1 MKHRPEPDII
11 RLSNISENR
20 FLTGQTE
27 FGVENES
34 SPQKTFSSLLFS
46 SLLFSSL
53 LFSSLLFSSA
63 ARAAGEGSGR
73 GPYVQA
79 DLAYAYEHITHDY
92 PEPAGAKK
100 GKISTVSDY
109 FRNIR
114 THSIHPR
121 VSVGYDFG
129 GWRIAADYARYR
141 KWNDSKYS
149 VSIKE
154 LKENKGENINV
165 AQYLKTEN
173 QENGSFHAVSSLG
186 LSAVYD
192 FKLNDKF
199 KPYIGARVAYGH
211 IRHQHR
217 SVEQETTIVTTY
229 LQSGK
234 PSPIIR
240 GPTPKPA
247 HQESNSIRRVG
258 LGVIAGVGF
267 DITPNLT
274 LDAGYRYHNWGRLE
288 NTRFKT
294 HEASLGV
301 RYRF

>member
-1 MKHRPEPDII
+1 MQPAK
-11 RLSNISENR
+11 N
-20 FLTGQTE
+20 
-27 FGVENES
+27 
-34 SPQKTFSSLLFS
+34 LLFS

-53 LFSSLLFSSA
+53 LFSSLLFPSA
-63 ARAAGEGSGR
+63 AQAASEGNGR

-79 DLAYAYEHITHDY
+79 DLAYAAERITHDY
-92 PEPAGAKK
+92 PEPTGTKK
-100 GKISTVSDY
+100 GTISTVSDY

-114 THSIHPR
+114 THSVHPR

-141 KWNDSKYS
+141 KWNNSKYS

-154 LKENKGENINV
+154 LKSKSKSKRE
-165 AQYLKTEN
+165 LKTVN
-173 QENGSFHAVSSLG
+173 QENGTFHAVSSLG

-211 IRHQHR
+211 VRH
-217 SVEQETTIVTTY
+217 SISTKKTTEFLTTASTPDAV
-229 LQSGK
+229 SGAYK
-234 PSPIIR
+234 VSR
-240 GPTPKPA
+240 TPGA

>member
-1 MKHRPEPDII
+1 M
-11 RLSNISENR
+11 
-20 FLTGQTE
+20 Q
-27 FGVENES
+27 
-34 SPQKTFSSLLFS
+34 PQKT

-63 ARAAGEGSGR
+63 AQAASEGNGR

-79 DLAYAYEHITHDY
+79 DLAYAAERITHDY
-92 PEPAGAKK
+92 PKPTDPSK

-141 KWNDSKYS
+141 KWNNSKYS

-154 LKENKGENINV
+154 LKNNNKK
-165 AQYLKTEN
+165 KTEN

-211 IRHQHR
+211 VRH
-217 SVEQETTIVTTY
+217 SIDSTKKITA
-229 LQSGK
+229 GAGGAG
-234 PSPIIR
+234 SPVR
-240 GPTPKPA
+240 PFYKSTQDA
-247 HQESNSIRRVG
+247 HHQSNSIRRVG

-267 DITPNLT
+267 DITPKLT
-274 LDAGYRYHNWGRLE
+274 LDTGYRYHNWGRLE

>member
-1 MKHRPEPDII
+1 MNPARKKP
-11 RLSNISENR
+11 
-20 FLTGQTE
+20 
-27 FGVENES
+27 
-34 SPQKTFSSLLFS
+34 SLLFS

-63 ARAAGEGSGR
+63 AQAASEDGGR

-92 PEPAGAKK
+92 PEPTAQKK

-129 GWRIAADYARYR
+129 SWRIAADYARYR
-141 KWNDSKYS
+141 KWNNNKYS
-149 VSIKE
+149 VNTKLVKIGGDE
-154 LKENKGENINV
+154 RLRNE
-165 AQYLKTEN
+165 QTLKTEH
-173 QENGSFHAVSSLG
+173 QENGTFHAASSLG
-186 LSAVYD
+186 LSTIYD
-192 FKLNDKF
+192 FDTGSRF

-211 IRHQHR
+211 VRHQVR
-217 SVEQETTIVTTY
+217 SVEQETVAVTTY
-229 LQSGK
+229 PKEQNVA
-234 PSPIIR
+234 PSVTTEA
-240 GPTPKPA
+240 PTKKPA
-247 HQESNSIRRVG
+247 HHESRSISS
-258 LGVIAGVGF
+258 LGFGAVAGVGI

-294 HEASLGV
+294 HEASLGM

>member
-1 MKHRPEPDII
+1 M
-11 RLSNISENR
+11 
-20 FLTGQTE
+20 Q
-27 FGVENES
+27 
-34 SPQKTFSSLLFS
+34 PQKTSLLFSSLLFS

-63 ARAAGEGSGR
+63 ARAASEDGGR

-79 DLAYAYEHITHDY
+79 DLAYAAERITHDY

-154 LKENKGENINV
+154 LKNNNKK
-165 AQYLKTEN
+165 KTEN

-211 IRHQHR
+211 IRHSIDSTKKITAGAGGAGSPVR
-217 SVEQETTIVTTY
+217 
-229 LQSGK
+229 
-234 PSPIIR
+234 PSYKS
-240 GPTPKPA
+240 TQDA
-247 HQESNSIRRVG
+247 HHQSNSIRRVG

-267 DITPNLT
+267 DITPKLT
-274 LDAGYRYHNWGRLE
+274 LDTGYRYHNWGRLE

>member
-1 MKHRPEPDII
+1 M
-11 RLSNISENR
+11 
-20 FLTGQTE
+20 Q
-27 FGVENES
+27 
-34 SPQKTFSSLLFS
+34 PQKT
-46 SLLFSSL
+46 SL

-63 ARAAGEGSGR
+63 ARAASEDGGR

-79 DLAYAYEHITHDY
+79 DLAYAAERITHDY

-154 LKENKGENINV
+154 LKNNNKK
-165 AQYLKTEN
+165 KTEN
-173 QENGSFHAVSSLG
+173 QENGTFHAVSSLG
-186 LSAVYD
+186 LSTVYD
-192 FKLNDKF
+192 FRPNDKF
-199 KPYIGARVAYGH
+199 KPYIGVRVGYGH
-211 IRHQHR
+211 VRHSIDSTKKAKNTLTAYPSDVNKAPTYYDNIEPGENQKNTYRQNR
-217 SVEQETTIVTTY
+217 S
-229 LQSGK
+229 S
-234 PSPIIR
+234 
-240 GPTPKPA
+240 
-247 HQESNSIRRVG
+247 RR
-258 LGVIAGVGF
+258 LGFGAMAGVGI
-267 DITPNLT
+267 DVAPGLT
-274 LDAGYRYHNWGRLE
+274 LDAGYRYHYWGRLE

>member
-1 MKHRPEPDII
+1 MNPARKKP
-11 RLSNISENR
+11 
-20 FLTGQTE
+20 
-27 FGVENES
+27 
-34 SPQKTFSSLLFS
+34 

-63 ARAAGEGSGR
+63 AQAASEGNGR

-79 DLAYAYEHITHDY
+79 DLAYAAERITHDY
-92 PEPAGAKK
+92 PKPTDPSK

-141 KWNDSKYS
+141 KWNNSKYS

-154 LKENKGENINV
+154 LKNNNKK
-165 AQYLKTEN
+165 KTEN

-211 IRHQHR
+211 VRHSIDSTKKITAGAGGAGSPVR
-217 SVEQETTIVTTY
+217 
-229 LQSGK
+229 
-234 PSPIIR
+234 PSYKS
-240 GPTPKPA
+240 TQDA
-247 HQESNSIRRVG
+247 HHQSNSIRRVG

-267 DITPNLT
+267 DITPKLT
-274 LDAGYRYHNWGRLE
+274 LDTG
-288 NTRFKT
+288 
-294 HEASLGV
+294 
-301 RYRF
+301 

>member
-1 MKHRPEPDII
+1 MQPAKN
-11 RLSNISENR
+11 L
-20 FLTGQTE
+20 
-27 FGVENES
+27 
-34 SPQKTFSSLLFS
+34 
-46 SLLFSSL
+46 LLFSSL

-63 ARAAGEGSGR
+63 AQAAGEDHGR

-92 PEPAGAKK
+92 PKPTDPSK

-141 KWNDSKYS
+141 KWNNNKYS

-154 LKENKGENINV
+154 LERNENKNSGNHLNIKT
-165 AQYLKTEN
+165 QKTEH
-173 QENGSFHAVSSLG
+173 QENGTFHAVSSLG
-186 LSAVYD
+186 LSTVYD
-192 FKLNDKF
+192 FDTGSRF
-199 KPYIGARVAYGH
+199 KPYIGMRVAYGH
-211 IRHQHR
+211 VRHGIDSTKKTKNTLTAYHGAGT
-217 SVEQETTIVTTY
+217 EPTIYKV
-229 LQSGK
+229 
-234 PSPIIR
+234 
-240 GPTPKPA
+240 PKTQDA
-247 HQESNSIRRVG
+247 HHESDSIRRVG

-267 DITPNLT
+267 DITPKLT

>member
-1 MKHRPEPDII
+1 MHTVDKK
-11 RLSNISENR
+11 L
-20 FLTGQTE
+20 L
-27 FGVENES
+27 
-34 SPQKTFSSLLFS
+34 FSSLLFS

-63 ARAAGEGSGR
+63 AQAAGEDNGR

-79 DLAYAYEHITHDY
+79 DLAYAAERITHDY
-92 PEPAGAKK
+92 PEPTAPGKN
-100 GKISTVSDY
+100 KISTVSDY

-129 GWRIAADYARYR
+129 SWRIAADYARYR
-141 KWNDSKYS
+141 KWNNSKYS

-154 LKENKGENINV
+154 LKSKSKSKSKSKKE
-165 AQYLKTEN
+165 LKTVN
-173 QENGSFHAVSSLG
+173 QENGTFHAVSSLG

-211 IRHQHR
+211 VRH
-217 SVEQETTIVTTY
+217 SISTKKTIEVTTVPSNAPNGAVTTY
-229 LQSGK
+229 N
-234 PSPIIR
+234 
-240 GPTPKPA
+240 TDPKT
-247 HQESNSIRRVG
+247 QNDYQSNSIRRVG

-294 HEASLGV
+294 HEASLGM

>member
-1 MKHRPEPDII
+1 MNPARK
-11 RLSNISENR
+11 
-20 FLTGQTE
+20 
-27 FGVENES
+27 
-34 SPQKTFSSLLFS
+34 K
-46 SLLFSSL
+46 
-53 LFSSLLFSSA
+53 LLFSSA
-63 ARAAGEGSGR
+63 AQAAGEGNGR

-92 PEPAGAKK
+92 PEPTGTNKN
-100 GKISTVSDY
+100 KISTVSDY

-141 KWNDSKYS
+141 KWNNNKYS
-149 VSIKE
+149 VNIKE
-154 LKENKGENINV
+154 LERKNNKTFGGNQLNRK
-165 AQYLKTEN
+165 YRKTEN
-173 QENGSFHAVSSLG
+173 QENGTFHAVSSLG

-211 IRHQHR
+211 VRH
-217 SVEQETTIVTTY
+217 SIDSTKKTTGTLTSYPSDAYAAVTVYTEENT
-229 LQSGK
+229 QK
-234 PSPIIR
+234 N
-240 GPTPKPA
+240 A
-247 HQESNSIRRVG
+247 HQESDSIRRVG
-258 LGVIAGVGF
+258 FGVIAGVGF
-267 DITPNLT
+267 DITPKLT
-274 LDAGYRYHNWGRLE
+274 LDTGYRYHYWGRLE

>member
-1 MKHRPEPDII
+1 
-11 RLSNISENR
+11 
-20 FLTGQTE
+20 
-27 FGVENES
+27 
-34 SPQKTFSSLLFS
+34 
-46 SLLFSSL
+46 L

-63 ARAAGEGSGR
+63 AQAASEDGGR

-79 DLAYAYEHITHDY
+79 DLAYAAERITHDY
-92 PEPAGAKK
+92 PEPTAQKK

-141 KWNDSKYS
+141 KWNNNKYS
-149 VSIKE
+149 VNIKE
-154 LKENKGENINV
+154 LGRNDKTSSGSRGHLNIKTR
-165 AQYLKTEN
+165 KTEH
-173 QENGSFHAVSSLG
+173 QENGTFHAVSSLG

-192 FKLNDKF
+192 FRPNDKF
-199 KPYIGARVAYGH
+199 KPYIGVRVAYGH
-211 IRHQHR
+211 VRHGID
-217 SVEQETTIVTTY
+217 STKKITGLLTTTSTRGAEPGSYKVSTTP
-229 LQSGK
+229 G
-234 PSPIIR
+234 
-240 GPTPKPA
+240 A

-267 DITPNLT
+267 DITPKLT

>member
-1 MKHRPEPDII
+1 M
-11 RLSNISENR
+11 
-20 FLTGQTE
+20 Q
-27 FGVENES
+27 
-34 SPQKTFSSLLFS
+34 PQKT

-63 ARAAGEGSGR
+63 AQAASEDGGR

-79 DLAYAYEHITHDY
+79 DLAYAAERITHDY
-92 PEPAGAKK
+92 PEPTGTKK
-100 GKISTVSDY
+100 DKISTVSDY

-154 LKENKGENINV
+154 LKNKKK
-165 AQYLKTEN
+165 KTEN

-211 IRHQHR
+211 VRH
-217 SVEQETTIVTTY
+217 SISTKKTTEFLTVAGARVTVPGTY
-229 LQSGK
+229 KVST
-234 PSPIIR
+234 
-240 GPTPKPA
+240 TPGA

-267 DITPNLT
+267 DITPKLT

>member
-1 MKHRPEPDII
+1 MQPAK
-11 RLSNISENR
+11 N
-20 FLTGQTE
+20 
-27 FGVENES
+27 
-34 SPQKTFSSLLFS
+34 LLFS

-63 ARAAGEGSGR
+63 AQAAGEGNGR

-79 DLAYAYEHITHDY
+79 DLAYAAERITHDY
-92 PEPAGAKK
+92 PKPTGTKK
-100 GKISTVSDY
+100 AQLSTVSDY

-114 THSIHPR
+114 THSVHPR

-141 KWNDSKYS
+141 KWNNNKYS

-154 LKENKGENINV
+154 LLRNDNSASGVRGHLNI
-165 AQYLKTEN
+165 QTQKTEHR
-173 QENGSFHAVSSLG
+173 ENGTFHAASSLG
-186 LSAVYD
+186 LSTIYD
-192 FKLNDKF
+192 FDTGSRF
-199 KPYIGARVAYGH
+199 KPYIGMRVAYGH
-211 IRHQHR
+211 VRHQVR
-217 SVEQETTIVTTY
+217 SVQQETTTVTTY
-229 LQSGK
+229 PENGA
-234 PSPIIR
+234 PSPIP
-240 GPTPKPA
+240 GAAVGKPA
-247 HQESNSIRRVG
+247 YHKSRSISS
-258 LGVIAGVGF
+258 LGFGAVAGVGI

>member
-1 MKHRPEPDII
+1 MNPARKKP
-11 RLSNISENR
+11 
-20 FLTGQTE
+20 
-27 FGVENES
+27 
-34 SPQKTFSSLLFS
+34 

-63 ARAAGEGSGR
+63 AQAASEGNGR

-92 PEPAGAKK
+92 PEPTAQKK
-100 GKISTVSDY
+100 DTISTVSDY

-114 THSIHPR
+114 TRSVHPR

-141 KWNDSKYS
+141 KWNNSKYS

-154 LKENKGENINV
+154 LKNNNKNKK
-165 AQYLKTEN
+165 KTEN

-211 IRHQHR
+211 VRH
-217 SVEQETTIVTTY
+217 SISTKKTTEFLTTASTPGAV
-229 LQSGK
+229 SGAYK
-234 PSPIIR
+234 VSR
-240 GPTPKPA
+240 TPGA

>member
-1 MKHRPEPDII
+1 M
-11 RLSNISENR
+11 
-20 FLTGQTE
+20 Q
-27 FGVENES
+27 
-34 SPQKTFSSLLFS
+34 PQKT
-46 SLLFSSL
+46 
-53 LFSSLLFSSA
+53 SLLFSSA
-63 ARAAGEGSGR
+63 ARAASEDGGR

-79 DLAYAYEHITHDY
+79 DLAYAAERITHDY

-154 LKENKGENINV
+154 LKNNNKK
-165 AQYLKTEN
+165 KTEN

-211 IRHQHR
+211 IRHSIDSTKKITAGAGGAGSPVR
-217 SVEQETTIVTTY
+217 
-229 LQSGK
+229 
-234 PSPIIR
+234 PSYKS
-240 GPTPKPA
+240 TQDA
-247 HQESNSIRRVG
+247 HHQSNSIRRVG

-267 DITPNLT
+267 DITPKLT
-274 LDAGYRYHNWGRLE
+274 LDTGYRYHNWGRLE

>member
-1 MKHRPEPDII
+1 M
-11 RLSNISENR
+11 
-20 FLTGQTE
+20 Q
-27 FGVENES
+27 
-34 SPQKTFSSLLFS
+34 PQKTSLLFSSLLFSSLLFS

-63 ARAAGEGSGR
+63 AQAAGEDNGR

-79 DLAYAYEHITHDY
+79 DLAYAAERITHDY
-92 PEPAGAKK
+92 PKPTGTDKSK
-100 GKISTVSDY
+100 LSTVSDY

-141 KWNDSKYS
+141 KWNNNKYS
-149 VSIKE
+149 V
-154 LKENKGENINV
+154 NIEKVQEVGKNRRDR
-165 AQYLKTEN
+165 KTEN

-192 FKLNDKF
+192 FRPNDKF
-199 KPYIGARVAYGH
+199 KPYIGVRVAYGH
-211 IRHQHR
+211 VRHGIDSTKKITGTLTAYPNDAGAAPTVYPDGHPQKN
-217 SVEQETTIVTTY
+217 TY
-229 LQSGK
+229 QK
-234 PSPIIR
+234 
-240 GPTPKPA
+240 
-247 HQESNSIRRVG
+247 SNSSRR
-258 LGVIAGVGF
+258 LGFGAMAGVGI
-267 DITPNLT
+267 DVAPGLT

>member
-1 MKHRPEPDII
+1 M
-11 RLSNISENR
+11 SESK
-20 FLTGQTE
+20 
-27 FGVENES
+27 NES
-34 SPQKTFSSLLFS
+34 SPKK
-46 SLLFSSL
+46 
-53 LFSSLLFSSA
+53 LLFSSA
-63 ARAAGEGSGR
+63 ARAASEDGGR

-79 DLAYAYEHITHDY
+79 DLAYAAERITHDY
-92 PEPAGAKK
+92 PEPAGANK

-141 KWNDSKYS
+141 KWNNSKYS

-154 LKENKGENINV
+154 LKNNNKK
-165 AQYLKTEN
+165 KTEN

-211 IRHQHR
+211 VRHSIDSTKKITAGAGGAGSPVR
-217 SVEQETTIVTTY
+217 
-229 LQSGK
+229 
-234 PSPIIR
+234 PSYKS
-240 GPTPKPA
+240 TQDA
-247 HQESNSIRRVG
+247 HHQSNSIRRVG

-267 DITPNLT
+267 DITPKLT
-274 LDAGYRYHNWGRLE
+274 LDTG
-288 NTRFKT
+288 
-294 HEASLGV
+294 
-301 RYRF
+301 

>member
-1 MKHRPEPDII
+1 
-11 RLSNISENR
+11 
-20 FLTGQTE
+20 
-27 FGVENES
+27 
-34 SPQKTFSSLLFS
+34 
-46 SLLFSSL
+46 
-53 LFSSLLFSSA
+53 LFSSA
-63 ARAAGEGSGR
+63 AQAASEDNGR

-79 DLAYAYEHITHDY
+79 DLAYAAERITHDY
-92 PEPAGAKK
+92 PEPTGTGKN
-100 GKISTVSDY
+100 KISTVSDY

-141 KWNDSKYS
+141 KWNNNKYS
-149 VSIKE
+149 VSIKK
-154 LKENKGENINV
+154 LQNQYNK
-165 AQYLKTEN
+165 KTEN
-173 QENGSFHAVSSLG
+173 QENGTFHAASSLG

-211 IRHQHR
+211 VRH
-217 SVEQETTIVTTY
+217 SISTKKTTEFLTVARNRVTVPGTY
-229 LQSGK
+229 KVST
-234 PSPIIR
+234 
-240 GPTPKPA
+240 TPGA

>member
-1 MKHRPEPDII
+1 MQPAK
-11 RLSNISENR
+11 N
-20 FLTGQTE
+20 
-27 FGVENES
+27 
-34 SPQKTFSSLLFS
+34 
-46 SLLFSSL
+46 LLFSSL

-63 ARAAGEGSGR
+63 AQAASEDGGR

-79 DLAYAYEHITHDY
+79 DLAYAAERITHDY
-92 PEPAGAKK
+92 PEPTGTKK
-100 GKISTVSDY
+100 GTISTVSDY

-141 KWNDSKYS
+141 KWNNSKYS
-149 VSIKE
+149 VDTEKVN
-154 LKENKGENINV
+154 ENKGEKITV
-165 AQYLKTEN
+165 TQYLKAEN
-173 QENGSFHAVSSLG
+173 QENGTFHAVSSLG

-199 KPYIGARVAYGH
+199 KPYIGARVSYGH
-211 IRHQHR
+211 VRH
-217 SVEQETTIVTTY
+217 SIDSTKKTIKVTTVPSTAPNGAVTTY
-229 LQSGK
+229 N
-234 PSPIIR
+234 
-240 GPTPKPA
+240 TDPKT
-247 HQESNSIRRVG
+247 QNDYQSNSIRRVG

-267 DITPNLT
+267 GITPKLT

>member
-1 MKHRPEPDII
+1 M
-11 RLSNISENR
+11 SESK
-20 FLTGQTE
+20 
-27 FGVENES
+27 NES
-34 SPQKTFSSLLFS
+34 SPKK
-46 SLLFSSL
+46 LLFSSL

-63 ARAAGEGSGR
+63 AQAASEGNGR

-79 DLAYAYEHITHDY
+79 DLAYAAERITHDY
-92 PEPAGAKK
+92 PKPTDPSK

-141 KWNDSKYS
+141 KWNNSKYS

-154 LKENKGENINV
+154 LKNNNKK
-165 AQYLKTEN
+165 KTEN

-211 IRHQHR
+211 VRHSIDSTKKITAGAGGAGSPVR
-217 SVEQETTIVTTY
+217 
-229 LQSGK
+229 
-234 PSPIIR
+234 PSYKS
-240 GPTPKPA
+240 TQDA
-247 HQESNSIRRVG
+247 HHQSNSIRRVG

-267 DITPNLT
+267 DITPKLT
-274 LDAGYRYHNWGRLE
+274 LDTG
-288 NTRFKT
+288 
-294 HEASLGV
+294 
-301 RYRF
+301 

>member
-1 MKHRPEPDII
+1 M
-11 RLSNISENR
+11 
-20 FLTGQTE
+20 Q
-27 FGVENES
+27 
-34 SPQKTFSSLLFS
+34 PQKT
-46 SLLFSSL
+46 SL

-63 ARAAGEGSGR
+63 AQAASEGNGR

-79 DLAYAYEHITHDY
+79 DLAYAAERITHDY
-92 PEPAGAKK
+92 PKPTDPSK

-141 KWNDSKYS
+141 KWNNSKYS

-154 LKENKGENINV
+154 LKNNNKK
-165 AQYLKTEN
+165 KTEN

-211 IRHQHR
+211 VRHSIDSTKKITAGAGGAGSPVR
-217 SVEQETTIVTTY
+217 
-229 LQSGK
+229 
-234 PSPIIR
+234 PSYKS
-240 GPTPKPA
+240 TQDA
-247 HQESNSIRRVG
+247 HHQSNSIRRVG

-267 DITPNLT
+267 DITPKLT
-274 LDAGYRYHNWGRLE
+274 LD
-288 NTRFKT
+288 
-294 HEASLGV
+294 
-301 RYRF
+301 

>member
-1 MKHRPEPDII
+1 
-11 RLSNISENR
+11 
-20 FLTGQTE
+20 
-27 FGVENES
+27 
-34 SPQKTFSSLLFS
+34 
-46 SLLFSSL
+46 
-53 LFSSLLFSSA
+53 
-63 ARAAGEGSGR
+63 
-73 GPYVQA
+73 
-79 DLAYAYEHITHDY
+79 
-92 PEPAGAKK
+92 GANQGK
-100 GKISTVSDY
+100 KISTVSDY

-114 THSIHPR
+114 THSVHPR

-141 KWNDSKYS
+141 KWNDNKYS

-154 LKENKGENINV
+154 LLRNDNKNSGGKLNIKT
-165 AQYLKTEN
+165 QKTEH
-173 QENGSFHAVSSLG
+173 QENGTFHAVSSLG

-211 IRHQHR
+211 VRHQVR
-217 SVEQETTIVTTY
+217 SVEQETVAVTTY
-229 LQSGK
+229 PKSGAPSSVPGAAVGK
-234 PSPIIR
+234 P
-240 GPTPKPA
+240 A
-247 HQESNSIRRVG
+247 YHESRSISS
-258 LGVIAGVGF
+258 LGFGAVAGVGI

>member
-1 MKHRPEPDII
+1 M
-11 RLSNISENR
+11 
-20 FLTGQTE
+20 
-27 FGVENES
+27 
-34 SPQKTFSSLLFS
+34 
-46 SLLFSSL
+46 
-53 LFSSLLFSSA
+53 
-63 ARAAGEGSGR
+63 
-73 GPYVQA
+73 
-79 DLAYAYEHITHDY
+79 THDY
-92 PEPAGAKK
+92 PEPTGAKK

-141 KWNDSKYS
+141 KWNDNKYS

-154 LKENKGENINV
+154 LRNKLGNRSKK
-165 AQYLKTEN
+165 KTEN

-211 IRHQHR
+211 VRH
-217 SVEQETTIVTTY
+217 SISTKKTTEFLTVAGTRGTVPGTYKVSTTP
-229 LQSGK
+229 G
-234 PSPIIR
+234 
-240 GPTPKPA
+240 A

-258 LGVIAGVGF
+258 LGVIAG
-267 DITPNLT
+267 
-274 LDAGYRYHNWGRLE
+274 
-288 NTRFKT
+288 
-294 HEASLGV
+294 
-301 RYRF
+301 

>member
-1 MKHRPEPDII
+1 MQPAK
-11 RLSNISENR
+11 N
-20 FLTGQTE
+20 
-27 FGVENES
+27 
-34 SPQKTFSSLLFS
+34 LLFS

-63 ARAAGEGSGR
+63 AQAAGEDHGR

-79 DLAYAYEHITHDY
+79 DLAYAYEHITRDY
-92 PEPAGAKK
+92 PDAAGANK
-100 GKISTVSDY
+100 GKVSTVSDY

-129 GWRIAADYARYR
+129 GWRVAADYARYR
-141 KWNDSKYS
+141 KWKESNS
-149 VSIKE
+149 SIKKVTE
-154 LKENKGENINV
+154 DIADNYKETQTKHQG
-165 AQYLKTEN
+165 
-173 QENGSFHAVSSLG
+173 NGSFHAVSSLG

-211 IRHQHR
+211 VRHQVH
-217 SVEQETTIVTTY
+217 SVESENTIVTSKQT
-229 LQSGK
+229 QSAK
-234 PSPIIR
+234 R
-240 GPTPKPA
+240 GGPVETGFTAKLP
-247 HQESNSIRRVG
+247 HHESRSISS
-258 LGVIAGVGF
+258 LGFGAVAGVGI